1 MDAKMVKGNLAQF
14 KKCIEKVYYFRK
26 FTTTKTR
33 KNSRSILKI
42 FEKNSTRY
50 MYIHVISPFTYMY
63 IWPICIYMKTS
74 CETTLLNLIGAG
86 NG

>member
-1 MDAKMVKGNLAQF
+1 MNMDAKMVEGNLAQF

-33 KNSRSILKI
+33 KNSRSILII
-42 FEKNSTRY
+42 FEKNFTL
-50 MYIHVISPFTYMY
+50 YIYIISPFTYMY
-63 IWPICIYMKTS
+63 IWPICIYMKIS
-74 CETTLLNLIGAG
+74 CETTPLNLTGAG